1 MSEEKKESEIKWHQ
15 FEQRM
20 CKIALTEG
28 REASEVLDEQA
39 RAEKLWDAMIA
50 GIPLMERFITSAI
63 REMQEGQS
71 IWPCVAIDCKNLAQ
85 ALLAE
90 WEKGESND

>member
-39 RAEKLWDAMIA
+39 RAEKLWDAMVKLAASEYGSGRYLDPVLIKA
-50 GIPLMERFITSAI
+50 
-63 REMQEGQS
+63 
-71 IWPCVAIDCKNLAQ
+71 VALD
-85 ALLAE
+85 LLKE
-90 WEKGESND
+90 WEKGSNGS